1 MIIEVTIN
9 QKNGDVRRIGLYN
22 TDSKIWF
29 VERNKKIHYMRTL
42 KGWGLDSKMYD
53 ILKDKYGMG
62 RVMMTETSTS
72 KVYEC
77 YVETIESEK
86 IYKTFHPH
94 RLQIFIPAIYWKMI
108 DDGKIR

>member
-1 MIIEVTIN
+1 MIMEVTIN
-9 QKNGDVRRIGLYN
+9 QRNGDIRRIGLYN

-29 VERNKKIHYMRTL
+29 VERNKKVHYMRTL
-42 KGWGLDSKMYD
+42 KGWGLDSKMYGL
-53 ILKDKYGMG
+53 LKDKYGMK
-62 RVMMTETSTS
+62 RVMMTETSTR

-77 YVETIESEK
+77 YIEIIEREK

-108 DDGKIR
+108 DDGKMK